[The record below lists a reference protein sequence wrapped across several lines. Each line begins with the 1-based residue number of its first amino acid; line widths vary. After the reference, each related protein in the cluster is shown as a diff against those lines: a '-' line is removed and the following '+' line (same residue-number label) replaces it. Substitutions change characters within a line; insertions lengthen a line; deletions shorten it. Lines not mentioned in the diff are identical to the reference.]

1 MDPMTWD
8 DIVERADE
16 PEPEILY
23 KYRRILEDGLEY
35 EYGFIGISSLYR
47 DEFMAEARKSQVV
60 VATGEPSVYGTIML
74 KAGVLDLTEGGG
86 SQAPVQPL
94 LQKIGTVPNNSTCCD
109 RGFECLYFSCVD
121 AILNP
126 KIFSTL
132 LDEQPFSAGGQ
143 NFYYREYSTKMPL
156 TSSEEMSTEDPITIP
171 GLSTIPTIP
180 ASTPPGYIEG
190 IYLEYDYTNDNGDV
204 ATIMHA
210 IHDQEHKLY
219 VHIDMMEGPNLSL
232 DPCNEQ
238 YVWKGWNQCII
249 PGVLQYCFHFVFVIF
264 SGSGARTEELLTF
277 NQQPWKFAT

>member
-1 MDPMTWD
+1 MDPMTFD
-8 DIVERADE
+8 DLVVRASE

-86 SQAPVQPL
+86 SKAPVQPL
-94 LQKIGTVPNNSTCCD
+94 LQKIATVPSNNTCCD
-109 RGFECLYFSCVD
+109 RGLDCLYFSCVD

-126 KIFSTL
+126 KIFNTL

-143 NFYYREYSTKMPL
+143 IFYYREFSTKMPL

-190 IYLEYDYTNDNGDV
+190 IYLDYSYTNDNGDV
-204 ATIMHA
+204 ATIVHG
-210 IHDQEHKLY
+210 IHEQEHKLL
-219 VHIDMMEGPNLSL
+219 VHFDMMEGPNLSL
-232 DPCNEQ
+232 DFCNEQ
-238 YVWKGWNQCII
+238 YVWKEWNQCII
-249 PGVLQYCFHFVFVIF
+249 DD
-264 SGSGARTEELLTF
+264 
-277 NQQPWKFAT
+277 